1 MSQPKLWKWKRLKY
15 WIGGIGF
22 RVFLWSI
29 SATHDEYIEMILDDA
44 RREYQSEKNSAWFT
58 L

>member
-1 MSQPKLWKWKRLKY
+1 MTKPNIWDNFRE

-29 SATHDEYIEMILDDA
+29 NATQDEYIEMIIEDA
-44 RREYQSEKNSAWFT
+44 RREYISEKNSAWFMK
-58 L
+58 

>member
-1 MSQPKLWKWKRLKY
+1 MGKQTLLGYLRE

-29 SATHDEYIEMILDDA
+29 RSTQDEYIEMILEDA
-44 RREYQSEKNSAWFT
+44 RREYQSEKNNSWFVK
-58 L
+58 

>member
-1 MSQPKLWKWKRLKY
+1 MGKQSFLSRLKE

-29 SATHDEYIEMILDDA
+29 NCTQDEYLDMVIEDA
-44 RREYQSEKNSAWFT
+44 RREAKSERDSAWFT
-58 L
+58 K

>member
-1 MSQPKLWKWKRLKY
+1 MGKQSFLDRIRE

-29 SATHDEYIEMILDDA
+29 KCTQDEYIEMLLEDA
-44 RREYQSEKNSAWFT
+44 RREYISERDSAWLT
-58 L
+58 K

>member
-1 MSQPKLWKWKRLKY
+1 MGKQPLLSRMKE

-29 SATHDEYIEMILDDA
+29 GATQDEYIEMILEDA
-44 RREYQSEKNSAWFT
+44 RREYISEKNSAWFT
-58 L
+58 K

>member
-1 MSQPKLWKWKRLKY
+1 MGKQTLTEKLRE
-15 WIGGIGF
+15 WIGGIGW

-29 SATHDEYIEMILDDA
+29 RMTATEYIAAVVEDENRAAKSD
-44 RREYQSEKNSAWFT
+44 RDSAWFT

>member
-1 MSQPKLWKWKRLKY
+1 MGKQTWLDSLRE

-29 SATHDEYIEMILDDA
+29 RATQDEYIEMILEDA
-44 RREYQSEKNSAWFT
+44 RREYESEKRNAW
-58 L
+58 LMK